1 MRCWGDQSS
10 WAGGVDFR
18 PSFNHMNDMN
28 EMPAKLRARA
38 ERKNAKRDE
47 KKRQIARSAIEA
59 LKELGYAN
67 TSLRDIAE
75 KSDMSLGML
84 HYYFEDRSDLIIYC
98 VTIYK
103 EEFVRNISDALVK
116 AEGRDGVIEEFSRS
130 LVTSIIDDE
139 MTHRLWYDI
148 RTQAMFDETFR
159 PVVSEIESKLIGIV
173 KAAFLKAGHEVPADI
188 ELSYALLD
196 GVFRFMMQSQI
207 PRPTLTRDEMTHVFR
222 SLLEKFL

>member
-1 MRCWGDQSS
+1 
-10 WAGGVDFR
+10 
-18 PSFNHMNDMN
+18 MN
-28 EMPAKLRARA
+28 ELPTKLKARA
-38 ERKNAKRDE
+38 ERKSAKRDE
-47 KKRQIARSAIEA
+47 KKRQIAKSAIEA

-98 VTIYK
+98 VSIYK
-103 EEFVRNISDALVK
+103 EEFVQSITDALVK
-116 AEGRDGVIEEFSRS
+116 AEGRDIVIEEFSKA

-148 RTQAMFDETFR
+148 RTQAMFDERFR
-159 PVVSEIESKLIGIV
+159 PVVSEIEGKLIRV
-173 KAAFLKAGHEVPADI
+173 VEAAFRKAGHAVPADI

-196 GVFRFMMQSQI
+196 GVFRFMMQGQI
-207 PRPTLTRDEMTHVFR
+207 PRPTLTRDEMTNVFR
-222 SLLEKFL
+222 SLLGKFL